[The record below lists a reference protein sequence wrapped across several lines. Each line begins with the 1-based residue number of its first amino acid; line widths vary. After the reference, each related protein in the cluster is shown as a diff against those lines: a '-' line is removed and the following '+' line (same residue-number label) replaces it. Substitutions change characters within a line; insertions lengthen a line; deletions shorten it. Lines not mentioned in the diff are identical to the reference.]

1 MKKVIKKAAI
11 GMVAF
16 FVVAASG
23 PVFAAVGDQGV
34 DWSVYNGT
42 YGNFGYGHDKFAFSQ
57 IGGTYGGTFVDQAT
71 YETQVA
77 SAIAQGKRA
86 HTYIYFEV
94 GNSQAVAKAALDR
107 YLPRIQT
114 PKNSIVALDYESGAA
129 ASILTGY
136 DSNGKPIY
144 ASTPWEIQT
153 NTDAILYG
161 MRRVKAAGYTPMYYS
176 YKPYTLAHVDYKRI
190 IKEFPNSLWIAE
202 YPNYEVTPAPNYSF
216 FPSMDGISVF
226 QFTSTYVAGGLDGN
240 VDLTGITDNG
250 YGKQKGQE
258 VKPNTATPAI
268 ENGKEANEVKGNDVE
283 VGMTVKVN
291 FGAKNYATGET
302 IPQWVKGQPHKI
314 IQKNGDT
321 VLLDGIMSW
330 LSVHDA
336 ETIDASTSQPTTPAK
351 SYIVKQ
357 GDTLSGIAS
366 NWGTNWQ
373 ELARQNSLS
382 NPNMIYT
389 GQVISLTGGQSG
401 ATARTYTVRSGD
413 NLSSIASRLGTTVQ
427 SLVSMNGIS
436 NPNLIYAGQTLNY

>member
-86 HTYIYFEV
+86 HTYIWYQV
-94 GNSQAVAKAALDR
+94 GGSQEVAKAALDR

-114 PKNSIVALDYESGAA
+114 PKNSIVALDYEGGASGNKQA
-129 ASILTGY
+129 
-136 DSNGKPIY
+136 
-144 ASTPWEIQT
+144 

-176 YKPYTLAHVDYKRI
+176 DKPYTLANVNYKQI
-190 IKEFPNSLWIAE
+190 IKEFPNSLWIAA
-202 YPNYEVTPAPNYSF
+202 YPNYEVTPVPNYSF

-250 YGKQKGQE
+250 YGKQQGQV
-258 VKPNTATPAI
+258 VKPDTAIPAI
-268 ENGKEANEVKGNDVE
+268 ENGKEANEVTPSEIKE
-283 VGMTVKVN
+283 GMTVTIK
-291 FGAKNYATGET
+291 FSATNYSTGQA
-302 IPQWVKGQPHKI
+302 IPKWVKENSYKVL
-314 IQKNGDT
+314 QKSGNK
-321 VLLDGIMSW
+321 VLLDNIMSW
-330 LSVHDA
+330 VA
-336 ETIDASTSQPTTPAK
+336 ASDVQALDTGGSSSAGDTQTH
-351 SYIVKQ
+351 IVQ
-357 GDTLSGIAS
+357 SGDTLSAIAS

-389 GQVISLTGGQSG
+389 GQVIRFTGGQSG
-401 ATARTYTVRSGD
+401 ATARSYTVRSGD

-436 NPNLIYAGQTLNY
+436 NPNLIYAGQTLKY

>member
-86 HTYIYFEV
+86 HTYIWYQV
-94 GNSQAVAKAALDR
+94 GGSQEVAKAALDR
-107 YLPRIQT
+107 YLPKIQT
-114 PKNSIVALDYESGAA
+114 PKNSIVALDYEGGASGDKQA
-129 ASILTGY
+129 
-136 DSNGKPIY
+136 
-144 ASTPWEIQT
+144 

-176 YKPYTLAHVDYKRI
+176 DKPYTLAHVDYKRI
-190 IKEFPNSLWIAE
+190 IKEFPNSLWIAA
-202 YPNYEVTPAPNYSF
+202 YPNYEVTPVPNYSF

-250 YGKQKGQE
+250 YGKQQGQV
-258 VKPNTATPAI
+258 VKPDTAIPAI
-268 ENGKEANEVKGNDVE
+268 ENGKEANEVTPSEIKE
-283 VGMTVKVN
+283 GMTVTIK
-291 FGAKNYATGET
+291 FSATNYSTGQA
-302 IPQWVKGQPHKI
+302 IPKWVKENSYKVL
-314 IQKNGDT
+314 QKSGNK
-321 VLLDGIMSW
+321 VLLDNIMSW
-330 LSVHDA
+330 VA
-336 ETIDASTSQPTTPAK
+336 ASDVQALDTGGSSSAGDTQTH
-351 SYIVKQ
+351 IVQ
-357 GDTLSGIAS
+357 SGDTLSAIAS

-389 GQVISLTGGQSG
+389 GQVIRFTGGQSG
-401 ATARTYTVRSGD
+401 ATARSYTVRSGD

>member
-1 MKKVIKKAAI
+1 MKKLVKKIAVVTAT
-11 GMVAF
+11 F

-34 DWSVYNGT
+34 DWSKYNGD
-42 YGNFGYGHDKFAFSQ
+42 YGNFGYDHDKFVLSQ
-57 IGGTYGGTFVDQAT
+57 VGGTYGGSFADQST
-71 YETQVA
+71 YSTQVA

-94 GNSQAVAKAALDR
+94 GNSQEVAKAALDR

-136 DSNGKPIY
+136 DSTGKPIY

-153 NTDAILYG
+153 NTDAVLYG

-190 IKEFPNSLWIAE
+190 IKEFPNSLWIAA
-202 YPNYEVTPAPNYSF
+202 YPNYEVTPVPNYSF

-240 VDLTGITDNG
+240 VDLTGITDKG
-250 YGKQKGQE
+250 YEDGNAT
-258 VKPNTATPAI
+258 KPDTNTPATDD
-268 ENGKEANEVKGNDVE
+268 GKDANEVTPSE
-283 VGMTVKVN
+283 IQEGMTVTIK
-291 FGAKNYATGET
+291 FSAANYSTGQT
-302 IPQWVKGQPHKI
+302 IPKWVKENSYKI
-314 IQKNGDT
+314 LQKSGNK
-321 VLLDGIMSW
+321 VLLDNILSW
-330 LSVHDA
+330 V
-336 ETIDASTSQPTTPAK
+336 ASSDVQALDTGRSNSTWNTQTH
-351 SYIVKQ
+351 IVKS

-382 NPNMIYT
+382 NPNIIYS
-389 GQVISLTGGQSG
+389 GQVIRFTGGRSG
-401 ATARTYTVRSGD
+401 DRARTYNVQSGD

>member
-86 HTYIYFEV
+86 HTYIWYQV
-94 GNSQAVAKAALDR
+94 GGSQEVAKAALDR

-114 PKNSIVALDYESGAA
+114 PKNSIVALDYEGGASGNKQA
-129 ASILTGY
+129 
-136 DSNGKPIY
+136 
-144 ASTPWEIQT
+144 

-176 YKPYTLAHVDYKRI
+176 DKPYTLANVNYKQI
-190 IKEFPNSLWIAE
+190 IKEFPNSLWIAA
-202 YPNYEVTPAPNYSF
+202 YPNYEVTPVPNYSF

-250 YGKQKGQE
+250 YGKQQGQV
-258 VKPNTATPAI
+258 VKPDTAIPAI
-268 ENGKEANEVKGNDVE
+268 ENGKEANEVTPSEIKE
-283 VGMTVKVN
+283 GMTVTIK
-291 FGAKNYATGET
+291 FSATNYSTGQA
-302 IPQWVKGQPHKI
+302 IPKWVKENSYKVL
-314 IQKNGDT
+314 QKSGNK
-321 VLLDGIMSW
+321 VLLDNIMSW
-330 LSVHDA
+330 VA
-336 ETIDASTSQPTTPAK
+336 ASDVQALDTGGSSSAGDTQTH
-351 SYIVKQ
+351 IVQ
-357 GDTLSGIAS
+357 SGDTLSAIAS

-389 GQVISLTGGQSG
+389 GQVIRFTGGQSG
-401 ATARTYTVRSGD
+401 ATARSYTVRSGD

-427 SLVSMNGIS
+427 SLVSM
-436 NPNLIYAGQTLNY
+436 

>member
-34 DWSVYNGT
+34 DWSVYNGA
-42 YGNFGYGHDKFAFSQ
+42 YGNFGYAHDKFAFSQ

-77 SAIAQGKRA
+77 SAITQGKRA
-86 HTYIYFEV
+86 HTYIWYQV
-94 GNSQAVAKAALDR
+94 GGSQEVAKVALDR

-114 PKNSIVALDYESGAA
+114 PKNSIVALDYEGGASGDKQA
-129 ASILTGY
+129 
-136 DSNGKPIY
+136 
-144 ASTPWEIQT
+144 

-176 YKPYTLAHVDYKRI
+176 DKPYTLANVNYKQI
-190 IKEFPNSLWIAE
+190 IKEFPNSLWIAA
-202 YPNYEVTPAPNYSF
+202 YPNYEVTPVPNYSF

-250 YGKQKGQE
+250 YGKQQGQE
-258 VKPNTATPAI
+258 VKPDTATPATDD
-268 ENGKEANEVKGNDVE
+268 GKDANEVTPSE
-283 VGMTVKVN
+283 IQEGMTVTIK
-291 FGAKNYATGET
+291 FSATNYSTGQA
-302 IPQWVKGQPHKI
+302 IPKWVKENSYKVL
-314 IQKNGDT
+314 QKSGNK
-321 VLLDGIMSW
+321 VLLDNIMSW
-330 LSVHDA
+330 VA
-336 ETIDASTSQPTTPAK
+336 ASDVQAVDTGVSNSTGNTQTH
-351 SYIVKQ
+351 IVQ
-357 GDTLSGIAS
+357 SGDTLSGIAS

-389 GQVISLTGGQSG
+389 GQVISFTGGQSG
-401 ATARTYTVRSGD
+401 ATARTYTVQSGD

-436 NPNLIYAGQTLNY
+436 NPNLIYAGQTLKY

>member
-34 DWSVYNGT
+34 DWSKYNGE
-42 YGNFGYGHDKFAFSQ
+42 YGNFGYDHDKFAIAQ
-57 IGGTYGGTFVDQAT
+57 IGGTYGGSFVDQAT
-71 YETQVA
+71 YSTQVA

-86 HTYIYFEV
+86 HTYIWYQV
-94 GNSQAVAKAALDR
+94 GGSQEVAKAALDR
-107 YLPRIQT
+107 YLPKIQT
-114 PKNSIVALDYESGAA
+114 PKNSIVALDYESGAL
-129 ASILTGY
+129 ASIYVSPGY
-136 DSNGKPIY
+136 Y
-144 ASTPWEIQT
+144 RSTSAEMKA

-176 YKPYTLAHVDYKRI
+176 YKPYTIDHVDYQRI
-190 IKEFPNSLWIAE
+190 NKEFPNSLWIAA
-202 YPNYEVTPAPNYSF
+202 YGLNLVGSVPNYAY
-216 FPSMDGISVF
+216 FPSMDDVAIW
-226 QFTSTYVAGGLDGN
+226 QFASNYVAGGLDGN
-240 VDLTGITDNG
+240 VDLTGITDKG
-250 YGKQKGQE
+250 YEGGNAT
-258 VKPNTATPAI
+258 KPDTDTPATD
-268 ENGKEANEVKGNDVE
+268 EGQDANEVTPNE
-283 VGMTVKVN
+283 IQEGMTVTIK
-291 FGAKNYATGET
+291 FSATNYSTGQA
-302 IPQWVKGQPHKI
+302 IPKWVKENSYKVL
-314 IQKNGDT
+314 QKSGNK
-321 VLLDGIMSW
+321 VLLDNIMSW
-330 LSVHDA
+330 VA
-336 ETIDASTSQPTTPAK
+336 ASDVQALDTGGGNSTGNTQTH
-351 SYIVKQ
+351 IVQ
-357 GDTLSGIAS
+357 SGDTLSGIAS

-389 GQVISLTGGQSG
+389 GQVIRFTGGQSG

>member
-1 MKKVIKKAAI
+1 MKKLIKKAAI

-34 DWSVYNGT
+34 DWSKYNGD
-42 YGNFGYGHDKFAFSQ
+42 YGNFGYDHDKFAIVQ
-57 IGGTYGGTFVDQAT
+57 IGGTYGGLFVDQAT
-71 YETQVA
+71 YSTQVA

-107 YLPRIQT
+107 YLPKIQT

-136 DSNGKPIY
+136 DSSGKPIY

-202 YPNYEVTPAPNYSF
+202 YPNYEVTPVPNYSF

-240 VDLTGITDNG
+240 VDLTGITDKG
-250 YGKQKGQE
+250 YEDGNAT
-258 VKPNTATPAI
+258 KPDTDTPATDD
-268 ENGKEANEVKGNDVE
+268 GKDANEVTPSE
-283 VGMTVKVN
+283 IQEGMTVTIK
-291 FGAKNYATGET
+291 FSATNYSTGQA
-302 IPQWVKGQPHKI
+302 IPKWVKENSYKVL
-314 IQKNGDT
+314 QKSGSK
-321 VLLDGIMSW
+321 VLLDNIMSW
-330 LSVHDA
+330 VA
-336 ETIDASTSQPTTPAK
+336 ASDVQALDTGGNNSTGNTQTH
-351 SYIVKQ
+351 IVQ
-357 GDTLSGIAS
+357 SGDTLSGIAS

-382 NPNMIYT
+382 NPNMIYS
-389 GQVISLTGGQSG
+389 GQVIRFTGGQSG
-401 ATARTYTVRSGD
+401 VASRTYTLRSGD

>member
-86 HTYIYFEV
+86 HTYIWYQV
-94 GNSQAVAKAALDR
+94 GGSQEVAKAALDR
-107 YLPRIQT
+107 YLPKIQT
-114 PKNSIVALDYESGAA
+114 PKNSIVALDYEGGASGNKQA
-129 ASILTGY
+129 
-136 DSNGKPIY
+136 
-144 ASTPWEIQT
+144 

-176 YKPYTLAHVDYKRI
+176 DKPYTLAHVNYKQI
-190 IKEFPNSLWIAE
+190 IKEFPNSLWIAA
-202 YPNYEVTPAPNYSF
+202 YPNYEVTPVPNYSF

-250 YGKQKGQE
+250 YGKQQGQV
-258 VKPNTATPAI
+258 VKPDTAIPAI
-268 ENGKEANEVKGNDVE
+268 ENGKEANEVTPSEIKE
-283 VGMTVKVN
+283 GMTVTIK
-291 FGAKNYATGET
+291 FSATNYSTGQA
-302 IPQWVKGQPHKI
+302 IPKWVKENSYKVL
-314 IQKNGDT
+314 QKSGNK
-321 VLLDGIMSW
+321 VLLDNIMSW
-330 LSVHDA
+330 VA
-336 ETIDASTSQPTTPAK
+336 ASDVQALDTGGSSSAGDTQTH
-351 SYIVKQ
+351 IVQ
-357 GDTLSGIAS
+357 SGDTLSAIAS

-389 GQVISLTGGQSG
+389 GQVIRFTGGQSG
-401 ATARTYTVRSGD
+401 ATARSYTVRSGD

-436 NPNLIYAGQTLNY
+436 NPNLIYAGQTLNF

>member
-57 IGGTYGGTFVDQAT
+57 IGGTYGGAFVDQAT

-86 HTYIYFEV
+86 HTYIWYQV
-94 GNSQAVAKAALDR
+94 GGSQEVAKAALDR
-107 YLPRIQT
+107 YLPKIQT
-114 PKNSIVALDYESGAA
+114 PKNSIVALDYEGGASGNKQA
-129 ASILTGY
+129 
-136 DSNGKPIY
+136 
-144 ASTPWEIQT
+144 

-176 YKPYTLAHVDYKRI
+176 DKPYTLANVNYKQI
-190 IKEFPNSLWIAE
+190 IKEFPNSLWIAA
-202 YPNYEVTPAPNYSF
+202 YPNYEVTPVPNYSF

-250 YGKQKGQE
+250 YGKQQGQV
-258 VKPNTATPAI
+258 VKPDTAIPAI
-268 ENGKEANEVKGNDVE
+268 ENGKEANEVTPSEIKE
-283 VGMTVKVN
+283 GMTVTIK
-291 FGAKNYATGET
+291 FSATNYSTGQA
-302 IPQWVKGQPHKI
+302 IPKWVKENSYKVL
-314 IQKNGDT
+314 QKSGNK
-321 VLLDGIMSW
+321 VLLDNIMSW
-330 LSVHDA
+330 VA
-336 ETIDASTSQPTTPAK
+336 ASDVQALDTGGSSSAGDTQTH
-351 SYIVKQ
+351 IVQ
-357 GDTLSGIAS
+357 SGDTLSAIAS

-389 GQVISLTGGQSG
+389 GRVIHFTGGQYG

>member
-86 HTYIYFEV
+86 HTYIWYQV
-94 GNSQAVAKAALDR
+94 GGSQEVAKAALDR

-114 PKNSIVALDYESGAA
+114 PKNSIVALDYEGGASGNKQA
-129 ASILTGY
+129 
-136 DSNGKPIY
+136 
-144 ASTPWEIQT
+144 

-176 YKPYTLAHVDYKRI
+176 DKPYTLANVNYKQI
-190 IKEFPNSLWIAE
+190 IKEFPNSLWIAA
-202 YPNYEVTPAPNYSF
+202 YPNYEVTPVPNYSF

-250 YGKQKGQE
+250 YGKQQGQV
-258 VKPNTATPAI
+258 VKPDTAIPAI
-268 ENGKEANEVKGNDVE
+268 ENGKEANEVTPSEIKE
-283 VGMTVKVN
+283 GMTVTIK
-291 FGAKNYATGET
+291 FSATNYSTGQA
-302 IPQWVKGQPHKI
+302 IPKWVKENSYKVL
-314 IQKNGDT
+314 QKSGNK
-321 VLLDGIMSW
+321 VLLDNIMSW
-330 LSVHDA
+330 VA
-336 ETIDASTSQPTTPAK
+336 ASDVQALDTGGSSSAGDTQTH
-351 SYIVKQ
+351 IVQ
-357 GDTLSGIAS
+357 SGDTLSAIAS

-389 GQVISLTGGQSG
+389 GQVIRFTGGQSG
-401 ATARTYTVRSGD
+401 ATARSYTVRSGD

-436 NPNLIYAGQTLNY
+436 NPNLIYAGQTLNF

>member
-34 DWSVYNGT
+34 DWSKYNGT
-42 YGNFGYGHDKFAFSQ
+42 YGNFGYAHDKFALSQ
-57 IGGTYGGTFVDQAT
+57 VGGTYGGLFFDQET
-71 YETQVA
+71 YSTQVA

-176 YKPYTLAHVDYKRI
+176 YKPYTLKHVDYKRI
-190 IKEFPNSLWIAE
+190 IKEFPNSLWIAA
-202 YPNYEVTPAPNYSF
+202 YPNYEVTPVPNYSF

-330 LSVHDA
+330 LSVHDV

-366 NWGTNWQ
+366 NLGTNWQ

-382 NPNMIYT
+382 NPNMIYA
-389 GQVISLTGGQSG
+389 GQVIRFIGGQYG
-401 ATARTYTVRSGD
+401 ATARNYTVRSGD

>member
-1 MKKVIKKAAI
+1 MKKLIKKAAI

-34 DWSVYNGT
+34 DWSVYNDT
-42 YGNFGYGHDKFAFSQ
+42 YGKSGLPTDKFVISQ
-57 IGGTYGGTFVDQAT
+57 IGGHNKYGIYWQSTYP
-71 YETQVA
+71 TQVQ
-77 SAIAQGKRA
+77 SSIAQGKRA
-86 HTYIYFEV
+86 HTYIWWEDVIDY
-94 GNSQAVAKAALDR
+94 STAKTVMDTMLAK
-107 YLPRIQT
+107 IQT
-114 PKNSIVALDYESGAA
+114 PKGSIVALDAEFGMQ
-129 ASILTGY
+129 
-136 DSNGKPIY
+136 
-144 ASTPWEIQT
+144 STDVTLWALKYIK
-153 NTDAILYG
+153 DH
-161 MRRVKAAGYTPMYYS
+161 GYTPLLYGYKSYLTDNFFLDKIVKNYGLWMAGYGWNTIKSAPDYS
-176 YKPYTLAHVDYKRI
+176 D
-190 IKEFPNSLWIAE
+190 
-202 YPNYEVTPAPNYSF
+202 
-216 FPSMDGISVF
+216 FPSYDNIQIW
-226 QFTSTYVAGGLDGN
+226 QFTSNYVNGELDGN
-240 VDLTGITDNG
+240 VDLTGITDKG
-250 YGKQKGQE
+250 YEDGNAT
-258 VKPNTATPAI
+258 KPDTATPAI

-291 FGAKNYATGET
+291 FGAKNYAIGET

-330 LSVHDA
+330 LSVHDV

-357 GDTLSGIAS
+357 GDTLKGIAS
-366 NWGTNWQ
+366 NLGTNWQ

-389 GQVISLTGGQSG
+389 GQVIRFTGGQYG
-401 ATARTYTVRSGD
+401 ATSRTYTVHSGD

>member
-16 FVVAASG
+16 FVVAANG

-86 HTYIYFEV
+86 HTYIWYQV
-94 GNSQAVAKAALDR
+94 GGSQEVAKAALDR
-107 YLPRIQT
+107 YLPKIKT
-114 PKNSIVALDYESGAA
+114 PKNSIVALDYEGGASGNKQA
-129 ASILTGY
+129 
-136 DSNGKPIY
+136 
-144 ASTPWEIQT
+144 

-176 YKPYTLAHVDYKRI
+176 DKPYTLANVNYKQI
-190 IKEFPNSLWIAE
+190 IKEFPNSLWIAA
-202 YPNYEVTPAPNYSF
+202 YPNYEVTPVPNYSF

-250 YGKQKGQE
+250 YGKQQGQE
-258 VKPNTATPAI
+258 VKPDTATPATDD
-268 ENGKEANEVKGNDVE
+268 GKDANEVTPSEIKE
-283 VGMTVKVN
+283 GMTVTIK
-291 FGAKNYATGET
+291 FSATNYSTGQA
-302 IPQWVKGQPHKI
+302 IPKWVKENSYKVL
-314 IQKNGDT
+314 QKSGNK
-321 VLLDGIMSW
+321 VLLDNIMSW
-330 LSVHDA
+330 VA
-336 ETIDASTSQPTTPAK
+336 ASDVQALDTGGSSSAGDTQTH
-351 SYIVKQ
+351 IVQ
-357 GDTLSGIAS
+357 SGDTLSAIAS

-389 GQVISLTGGQSG
+389 GQVIRFTGGQSG

-413 NLSSIASRLGTTVQ
+413 NLSSIASRLGITVQ
-427 SLVSMNGIS
+427 GLVSMNGIS

>member
-57 IGGTYGGTFVDQAT
+57 IGGTYGGAFVDQAT

-86 HTYIYFEV
+86 HTYIWYQV
-94 GNSQAVAKAALDR
+94 GGSQEVAKAALDR
-107 YLPRIQT
+107 YLPKIQT
-114 PKNSIVALDYESGAA
+114 PKNSIVALDYEGGASGNKQA
-129 ASILTGY
+129 
-136 DSNGKPIY
+136 
-144 ASTPWEIQT
+144 

-176 YKPYTLAHVDYKRI
+176 DKPYTLANVNYKQI
-190 IKEFPNSLWIAE
+190 IKEFPNSLWIAA
-202 YPNYEVTPAPNYSF
+202 YPNYEVTPVPNYSF

-250 YGKQKGQE
+250 YGKQQGQV
-258 VKPNTATPAI
+258 VKPDTAIPAI
-268 ENGKEANEVKGNDVE
+268 ENGKEANEVTPSEIKE
-283 VGMTVKVN
+283 GMTVTIK
-291 FGAKNYATGET
+291 FSATNYSTGQA
-302 IPQWVKGQPHKI
+302 IPKWVKENSYKVL
-314 IQKNGDT
+314 QKSGNK
-321 VLLDGIMSW
+321 VLLDNIMSW
-330 LSVHDA
+330 VA
-336 ETIDASTSQPTTPAK
+336 ASDVQALDTGGSSSAGDTQTH
-351 SYIVKQ
+351 IVQ
-357 GDTLSGIAS
+357 SGDTLSAIAS

-389 GQVISLTGGQSG
+389 GRVIHFTGGQYG

-436 NPNLIYAGQTLNY
+436 NPNLIYAGQTLKY

>member
-34 DWSVYNGT
+34 DWSVYNDT
-42 YGNFGYGHDKFAFSQ
+42 YGKSGLPTDKFVISQ
-57 IGGTYGGTFVDQAT
+57 IGGHNKNGIYWQSTYP
-71 YETQVA
+71 TQVQ
-77 SAIAQGKRA
+77 SSIAQGKRA
-86 HTYIYFEV
+86 HTYIWWEDVIDY
-94 GNSQAVAKAALDR
+94 STAKTVMDTMLAK
-107 YLPRIQT
+107 IQT
-114 PKNSIVALDYESGAA
+114 PKGSIVALDAELGMQ
-129 ASILTGY
+129 
-136 DSNGKPIY
+136 
-144 ASTPWEIQT
+144 STDVTMWALKYIKE
-153 NTDAILYG
+153 
-161 MRRVKAAGYTPMYYS
+161 RGYTPLLYGYKDYLVRNFYLDQIVKTYGLWMAGYGWNTIKSAPDYS
-176 YKPYTLAHVDYKRI
+176 D
-190 IKEFPNSLWIAE
+190 
-202 YPNYEVTPAPNYSF
+202 
-216 FPSMDGISVF
+216 FPSYDNIQIW
-226 QFTSTYVAGGLDGN
+226 QFTSNYVNGELDGN
-240 VDLTGITDNG
+240 VDLTGITDKGYENG
-250 YGKQKGQE
+250 NAT
-258 VKPNTATPAI
+258 KPDTDTPAI
-268 ENGKEANEVKGNDVE
+268 NNGKEANEVKGNDVE

-291 FGAKNYATGET
+291 FGAKNYATGQT
-302 IPQWVKGQPHKI
+302 IPQWVKGKPHKI

-330 LSVHDA
+330 LSVHNV
-336 ETIDASTSQPTTPAK
+336 ETIDASTSKPATTSK

-382 NPNMIYT
+382 NPNIIYT
-389 GQVISLTGGQSG
+389 GQVIRFTGGQSG